1 MASQPL
7 AVKLQYM
14 RKAPV
19 PSKATKMLRSPEE
32 AISMGESF
40 LISNTGSSHFKLLD
54 DEGRKAEDAAI
65 ADARRRVLEQR
76 KYSKRHIHLKAWGA
90 PPVDSTTLK
99 RSITPRSRPALKR
112 DKEITSYG
120 GNNVDLELVAD
131 VYDNDYE
138 NDNDNNGRGSPSPV
152 RLKPQQ
158 NGRVPYDFIDNLKKS
173 KKQAQ
178 RDAQV
183 LEEAYSGK
191 KPYEGYGDESK
202 ARGSP
207 NHISK
212 WAEAVRDT
220 YIRDDSRSPS
230 PEHKKRPK
238 TAPSNSRN
246 NNKNRKSKD
255 KRPWKGRKTVPEPF
269 AGLEARATI
278 QRKSLSQIELEKEL
292 KEKEDAVMAEM
303 KVRFKPV
310 PIPRSTTER
319 RYEALL
325 EKMEAIR
332 IENHE
337 AAAARL
343 KANEKP
349 FTGMMRREKQ
359 RAERAERRRQRELA
373 AEQKKKAEA
382 EAKKKARK
390 LRNAKQA
397 ASAIRAAELNA
408 AKEVER
414 KARIARRAEKLMTSA
429 SMPAR
434 MEKWEMTEGL
444 RKKQEKLERERKRNQ
459 QPSRSSKSSMSA
471 NQLRA
476 SFQRSQKRFNE
487 QIQQAKAARPAL
499 KPQPFSF
506 LSEERINEEKAK
518 KKAKE
523 EKIKKRMEL
532 EEKKKHA
539 KENRLK
545 ELAKQLKA
553 QPLQEIR
560 GTAKTIKCEELVKK
574 RMHEEMK
581 KQEDAKKLE
590 NEKQKKM
597 KETSKVITRELQKR
611 INEMPKAQ
619 QYDPEE
625 RAREAQESMKANLK
639 TLRENVERAVQNR
652 VYLFDQH
659 KLQKRKEEARRAA
672 LEKVGAAVFK
682 SNDGKKKGWKKNAR
696 VDKSGIFN
704 NEEKE
709 DMDVYDDDDEYGDDD
724 DFED

>member
-14 RKAPV
+14 RKAPL
-19 PSKATKMLRSPEE
+19 PAKATKMLRSPEE

-40 LISNTGSSHFKLLD
+40 LISNSTASHFKLLD
-54 DEGRKAEDAAI
+54 DEGKRAEDAAI

-76 KYSKRHIHLKAWGA
+76 KYSKRHVHMKAWGA

-99 RSITPRSRPALKR
+99 RSITPRSHPGLKR
-112 DKEITSYG
+112 DKEVTSYG
-120 GNNVDLELVAD
+120 RNNIDLELMPD
-131 VYDNDYE
+131 VWDNDGE
-138 NDNDNNGRGSPSPV
+138 NNDDNNNGRGSPSPV

-158 NGRVPYDFIDNLKKS
+158 TGRVPYDFVDNLKKS

-178 RDAQV
+178 RDGQV
-183 LEEAYSGK
+183 LEEAYSSK
-191 KPYEGYGDESK
+191 KPYDNEETK
-202 ARGSP
+202 VRGSP
-207 NHISK
+207 NHIKK
-212 WAEAVRDT
+212 WADAVRDT

-230 PEHKKRPK
+230 PEQKRRPK

-246 NNKNRKSKD
+246 NSNRRSRD

-292 KEKEDAVMAEM
+292 QRKEEAVMAEM

-332 IENHE
+332 IENH
-337 AAAARL
+337 AAAATRL

-349 FTGMMRREKQ
+349 FVGMMKREKE
-359 RAERAERRRQRELA
+359 RAERAERRKQKRLA
-373 AEQKKKAEA
+373 EEQKKKAEMEA
-382 EAKKKARK
+382 EKKARK
-390 LRNAKQA
+390 LKNAKKA
-397 ASAIRAAELNA
+397 ASAIRAAELHA
-408 AKEVER
+408 SKEVER
-414 KARIARRAEKLMTSA
+414 KARIARRAEKLMSSA

-444 RKKQEKLERERKRNQ
+444 RKKQEKLERERNRNSQ
-459 QPSRSSKSSMSA
+459 SSRGKKSSMSA
-471 NQLRA
+471 NQLRE
-476 SFQRSQKRFNE
+476 SFQRSQKRFKE
-487 QIQQAKAARPAL
+487 RIQQAKAARPAL

-523 EKIKKRMEL
+523 EKIKKQMEL
-532 EEKKKHA
+532 EQKKKHA

-545 ELAKQLKA
+545 ELAKKLKS
-553 QPLQEIR
+553 QPLQDIR

-574 RMHEEMK
+574 RMNDEMK
-581 KQEDAKKLE
+581 KQEAAKRLE
-590 NEKQKKM
+590 NEKHKKM
-597 KETSKVITRELQKR
+597 KETSKEITKEIQKR

-619 QYDPEE
+619 QYDPKE
-625 RAREAQESMKANLK
+625 RARQAQESMKANLK
-639 TLRENVERAVQNR
+639 RLRDDVARAVENR

-659 KLQKRKEEARRAA
+659 KLQKRKEQARRAA

-682 SNDGKKKGWKKNAR
+682 SNDGNKKGWKKNAR

-709 DMDVYDDDDEYGDDD
+709 DMEVYDEDDYGD